1 MSLICNQKWKYDA
14 VMQGYEGIVLFNF
27 GKISDGCMIRGVL
40 NILLHDIILDTALEM
55 CVR

>member
-40 NILLHDIILDTALEM
+40 NILLHDIILDTALEV